1 MEVQAPSS
9 IIRCGKHAIRSLETI
24 DRMFKAITYKNT
36 IGPGPL
42 IDIGAL
48 AEGLLFYERVAI
60 VGNSGTVR
68 DLLSRIPPFVL
79 LSLLRDGRL
88 EFHYLGDQIGVST
101 TPVSNGKS
109 IHSLISISSPDH
121 TIDKIAPKAFR
132 DAAGGT
138 SQARIGA
145 SQFSRLL
152 QPIDHS
158 AFDQASVLQ
167 ALADNCSTE
176 LSVLSLIREVVPA
189 FSIPNDTYFKINR
202 EINGFYVDTNLDFEG
217 LNKIYHRTVPTTH
230 SSLTEAYL
238 LAIIQGAYEA
248 TYFAAKLDAEVAVHP
263 IERVVQAKAVE
274 AIALRHSNS
283 QKQIDSFTDLTL
295 SCSHAIREAINSGS
309 VPFSSVVKLLDSA
322 DKFRHWM
329 HQQPPDSNLLR
340 AYYEETVKESW
351 VEKLPA
357 KSTRWGIFTGIGLG
371 LDVLGAGGF
380 GTATATVLSAVDAF
394 VLDKLIK
401 GWKPHQFVEKDLK
414 TMFSEKSKPQKK

>member
-1 MEVQAPSS
+1 
-9 IIRCGKHAIRSLETI
+9 
-24 DRMFKAITYKNT
+24 MFKAITYKNL

-60 VGNSGTVR
+60 IGNSGTVR
-68 DLLSRIPPFVL
+68 DLLSRVPPFVL

-88 EFHYLGDQIGVST
+88 EFHYLGDQVGVST
-101 TPVSNGKS
+101 TPLSNGKS
-109 IHSLISISSPDH
+109 IHSLISFSSPDH
-121 TIDKIAPKAFR
+121 TIEKVGPKAFK
-132 DAAGGT
+132 DAAGTT

-152 QPIDHS
+152 RPIDHS

-167 ALADNCSTE
+167 ALADNRSVQ

-189 FSIPNDTYFKINR
+189 FSIPSETYFKIER
-202 EINGFYVDTNLDFEG
+202 ENNGFYVDTNLDFDA
-217 LNKIYHRTVPTTH
+217 LNSIYHRTVPPAH

-238 LAIIQGAYEA
+238 LALIQAAYEA

-263 IERVVQAKAVE
+263 IERVVQARVVE
-274 AIALRHSNS
+274 AVALRHSNS
-283 QKQIDSFTDLTL
+283 QAQIDSFTDLTL
-295 SCSHAIREAINSGS
+295 PCSHAIREAINSGR
-309 VPFSSVVKLLDSA
+309 VPFSSLVKLLDSA
-322 DKFRHWM
+322 DKFRHWL
-329 HQQPPDSNLLR
+329 HQQPPDSDLLR
-340 AYYEETVKESW
+340 AYYQETVKESW

-371 LDVLGAGGF
+371 LDALGAGGL
-380 GTATATVLSAVDAF
+380 GTTAATALSAVDAF

-414 TMFSEKSKPQKK
+414 ALFSEDSSQQRK

>member
-1 MEVQAPSS
+1 
-9 IIRCGKHAIRSLETI
+9 
-24 DRMFKAITYKNT
+24 MFKAITYKNT

-48 AEGLLFYERVAI
+48 AEGLLFYERVVV
-60 VGNSGTVR
+60 VGNSGTVN

-88 EFHYLGDQIGVST
+88 EFHYLGDQVGVST
-101 TPVSNGKS
+101 TPLSNGKS
-109 IHSLISISSPDH
+109 IHGLISFSSPDH
-121 TIDKIAPKAFR
+121 TIEKVGPKAFK

-145 SQFSRLL
+145 SQFSKLL
-152 QPIDHS
+152 RPIDHS

-167 ALADNCSTE
+167 ALTDNHSIQ

-189 FSIPNDTYFKINR
+189 FSLPNETHFKIER
-202 EINGFYVDTNLDFEG
+202 ETNGFYVDTNLDFEA
-217 LNKIYHRTVPTTH
+217 LNRIYHRAVPPAH
-230 SSLTEAYL
+230 SSLSEAYL
-238 LAIIQGAYEA
+238 LALIQGAYEA
-248 TYFAAKLDAEVAVHP
+248 TYFAAKLNAEVAVHP

-274 AIALRHSNS
+274 AVALRHSNS
-283 QKQIDSFTDLTL
+283 QAQIDSFTDLILPCCHT
-295 SCSHAIREAINSGS
+295 IREAINSGA

-322 DKFRHWM
+322 DRFRHWL

-340 AYYEETVKESW
+340 AYYQETVKESW
-351 VEKLPA
+351 VEMLPA
-357 KSTRWGIFTGIGLG
+357 KSTRWSIFTGIGLG
-371 LDVLGAGGF
+371 LDALGAGGL
-380 GTATATVLSAVDAF
+380 GTAAATAVSAVDAF

-414 TMFSEKSKPQKK
+414 ALFSEESSPRRKWRR